1 MSKFAPRGKE
11 ILLRRVSKS
20 GIRVDS
26 FRYNSVELSNHVG
39 EIVWLWRL
47 ADYAIVVGPFGDELW
62 PVDQITARKKEVR
75 L

>member
-11 ILLRRVSKS
+11 ILLRRVTKR

-26 FRYNSVELSNHVG
+26 FIYNSVELSKHVG

-47 ADYAIVVGPFGDELW
+47 VDYSIVVGPSGDELW
-62 PVDQITARKKEVR
+62 PVDQIASKKEVR